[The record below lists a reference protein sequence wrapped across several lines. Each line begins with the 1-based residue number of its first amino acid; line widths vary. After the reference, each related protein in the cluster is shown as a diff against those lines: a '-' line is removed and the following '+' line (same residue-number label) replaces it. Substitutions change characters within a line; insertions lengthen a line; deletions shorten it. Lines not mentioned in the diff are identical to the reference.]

1 MNDIKLI
8 WHFPGLFVF
17 CPVAL
22 PQKQVRFVPDSIDSP
37 KLDPWTVGQS
47 VSELV
52 KWTSPFMI
60 QTALIEYI
68 WNVLEVSV
76 SLSLFLVQEG
86 FKERSRKMWKM
97 TSPHPIHLC
106 PTAPPHH
113 PSIIEMF
120 TFFTSFILIISP
132 HCKCEGHIIKSAGR
146 VIGMS
151 SPLIRERVKWEVH
164 HSVYQNNKKIKWR
177 KKV

>member
-1 MNDIKLI
+1 MNDMKLI

-76 SLSLFLVQEG
+76 SLSLFWVQEG
-86 FKERSRKMWKM
+86 FNKRSRKMWKIA
-97 TSPHPIHLC
+97 TPYPIHLC
-106 PTAPPHH
+106 PTAPSHH

-120 TFFTSFILIISP
+120 TFFSSFISIPSP
-132 HCKCEGHIIKSAGR
+132 VVSVTAIL
-146 VIGMS
+146 S
-151 SPLIRERVKWEVH
+151 SQQGV
-164 HSVYQNNKKIKWR
+164 
-177 KKV
+177 